1 MHRVQLC
8 GDKLHHHALNDPSQ
22 DQLSAV
28 AVLSVRCPILAL
40 GDYGQ
45 MIELS
50 VDQLR
55 RLAEVVLSDEFRL
68 ITGL

>member
-1 MHRVQLC
+1 MAGSVEHHVTPEIVVRRDTQ
-8 GDKLHHHALNDPSQ
+8 GDWKRIGLVD
-22 DQLSAV
+22 
-28 AVLSVRCPILAL
+28 
-40 GDYGQ
+40 DYGQ

-50 VDQLR
+50 VDRLR